1 MKESLNLLPKFGFQA
16 IIAAPSEKA
25 GEIIPLVP
33 NTLCVIRKGRNTIV
47 TERERGKSLYEL

>member
-1 MKESLNLLPKFGFQA
+1 MKESLKLLPKFGFQA

-33 NTLCVIRKGRNTIV
+33 NTLCVIRQGRKTVVCEWGLQKGIP
-47 TERERGKSLYEL
+47 E